1 MSQNMKNRYRV
12 FRRGWG
18 TYYCEDLRTG
28 KQEEMHR
35 HTQPQLALGQE
46 PRWQGRDVD
55 PAAATTTR
63 VLRAHRPAHHH
74 LGRHVVEFFAGFL
87 ADTLRGLSAV
97 GARIERFGLHD
108 EGLTFQVFGQRVAAP
123 TSSSFGRVSQ
133 LLRWLVLQ
141 DIVAGGRVTLE
152 VLLEVGGDFG
162 ELAFLLR
169 GELLGLLAEELA
181 FEFGQLEQRLLQLR
195 LQTLI
200 EREQARLLFL
210 QRAVVSPQLRQL
222 RLGSL
227 HPINSCR
234 KWRRSG

>member
-141 DIVAGGRVTLE
+141 DIVAGGRGAL
-152 VLLEVGGDFG
+152 G
-162 ELAFLLR
+162 LALR
-169 GELLGLLAEELA
+169 GGGGAPGVFVVWACPPAARCVAPQGLGGGGGGRWGA
-181 FEFGQLEQRLLQLR
+181 
-195 LQTLI
+195 
-200 EREQARLLFL
+200 ARGGGGGLG
-210 QRAVVSPQLRQL
+210 RPPPTSPAR
-222 RLGSL
+222 
-227 HPINSCR
+227 
-234 KWRRSG
+234 